1 MSRPDSTTAG
11 SVITSVG
18 VVSSLTYVPL
28 HFIVISNTS
37 FGSEDADLWRDRL
50 LSRKSRYLAYRK
62 ENVTDCVC
70 IISTHLVT
78 FYLEYTF
85 DWHPKLEH
93 LKVLSERCGSF
104 VPFTIFSFFQC
115 ERATK
120 KKLICAKYVPLGSTS
135 TAINEIM
142 INSRG
147 QRLISG
153 FTAVGELNSLSILYK
168 LSTLPG
174 TAVWS
179 PSSAQR
185 GSPSRSTHSSR
196 THSPVSHSGPTNSTH
211 NASKEMYAFATKR
224 RGTVHPLHEI
234 PFELNK
240 NISFEDSATADVH
253 HFVASCMG
261 QFGSLRE
268 IRLPTDSAIL

>member
-1 MSRPDSTTAG
+1 MSRPDSSTAG

-28 HFIVISNTS
+28 HFIVISNTG

-62 ENVTDCVC
+62 ENVTDCNAQTPV
-70 IISTHLVT
+70 LVGLT
-78 FYLEYTF
+78 LINEGDMAPAGYKAIVNTLDT
-85 DWHPKLEH
+85 
-93 LKVLSERCGSF
+93 G
-104 VPFTIFSFFQC
+104 

-135 TAINEIM
+135 TAISEIM

-240 NISFEDSATADVH
+240 NISFEDSATADD
-253 HFVASCMG
+253 FLL
-261 QFGSLRE
+261 SL
-268 IRLPTDSAIL
+268 PVKSAEQIEQEYQYRFTVERSLLQT